1 MKEQANT
8 AALLRE
14 AAMEEFNESGFH
26 GTDSNKIARR
36 AGFSPQTFYRWYGDK
51 IAVFIAAYE
60 AWEQQERCELETL
73 VDSGSSASIMANA
86 IVRQHRH
93 FQGFRRSLR
102 QLAVENDQVRSART
116 LSRKRQADAIR
127 KAFSLPASR
136 QAEILIRLLQIERLA
151 DGLAEEE
158 FRDLGVTDKAVKAQI
173 TDQLRAMQQSGDH

>member
-1 MKEQANT
+1 MQVAKT
-8 AALLRE
+8 KPRK
-14 AAMEEFNESGFH
+14 
-26 GTDSNKIARR
+26 TDSNPTIRRRKPTQKRARQLVDDVLEATAQVVGEVGYDSASTNKIARR

-102 QLAVENDQVRSART
+102 Q
-116 LSRKRQADAIR
+116 
-127 KAFSLPASR
+127 PAGKQR
-136 QAEILIRLLQIERLA
+136 Y
-151 DGLAEEE
+151 
-158 FRDLGVTDKAVKAQI
+158 
-173 TDQLRAMQQSGDH
+173 